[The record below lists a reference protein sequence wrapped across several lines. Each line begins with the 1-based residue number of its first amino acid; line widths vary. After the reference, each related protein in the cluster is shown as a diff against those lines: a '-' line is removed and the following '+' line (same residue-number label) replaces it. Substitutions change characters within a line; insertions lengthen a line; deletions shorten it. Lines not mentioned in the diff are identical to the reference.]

1 MRALLRVEEGRWGG
15 WGRSRPS
22 LSSRGW
28 AAGEEVEE
36 AVAVAVAE
44 AVAVA
49 VVVEV
54 VEAGA
59 P

>member
-1 MRALLRVEEGRWGG
+1 MRALLRWRKGAGAAGG
-15 WGRSRPS
+15 GAAPPYPRVA
-22 LSSRGW
+22 G

-36 AVAVAVAE
+36 AVAVEVAE
-44 AVAVA
+44 AVAVPVA
-49 VVVEV
+49 VEV